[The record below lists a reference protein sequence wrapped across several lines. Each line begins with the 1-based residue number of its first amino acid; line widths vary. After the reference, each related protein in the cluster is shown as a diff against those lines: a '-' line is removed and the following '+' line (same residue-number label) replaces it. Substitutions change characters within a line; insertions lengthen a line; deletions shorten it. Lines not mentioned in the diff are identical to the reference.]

1 MRSRARYMGNCDYS
15 LWTTEELIEVY
26 VWEASRKDQKNRT
39 EAQKKIKKE
48 LKRRFDGTLNL
59 LDKKEA
65 DPASTYKYLIGAD
78 VPEA

>member
-1 MRSRARYMGNCDYS
+1 MRSRARSMGNCDYS

-26 VWEASRKDQKNRT
+26 VWEASRKDKKNRT
-39 EAQKKIKKE
+39 EAQERIKEE
-48 LKRRFDGTLNL
+48 LKRRFDCTLTL

-65 DPASTYKYLIGAD
+65 DPANTYKYLIGAN